1 MNNSAGVGLGLDG
14 FSSVLWGNNTL
25 PATQHLAG
33 HADHM
38 KRRMPLAATKGFIA
52 ALTRKFVAHCGWTCV
67 EVKMASR

>member
-25 PATQHLAG
+25 SMTQHLAG

-52 ALTRKFVAHCGWTCV
+52 ALWCRG
-67 EVKMASR
+67 ENG